1 MLNLQEFPSDVMKRV
16 SFYYNSQPRVHDGSS
31 CPFNSQDLVRSFT
44 RSCPNSCLA
53 NLSCNCLQ
61 ILKYRNDVLVL
72 ELFTP
77 SCMVERG
84 APDYHGHQCKSCGWC
99 PEFVECHIRYG
110 NDGCSVIRDKYELSF
125 DEDGDIHYRKW
136 ADGPDGAFQIYYI

>member
-1 MLNLQEFPSDVMKRV
+1 MLNLQKFPSDVMKRV

-31 CPFNSQDLVRSFT
+31 CP
-44 RSCPNSCLA
+44 NSCLA
-53 NLSCNCLQ
+53 KLSCNCLQ

-84 APDYHGHQCKSCGWC
+84 APDYDGHHCKSCGWC
-99 PEFVECHIRYG
+99 PEFPEGHIRYG
-110 NDGCSVIRDKYELSF
+110 NDGCSVMRDEYELSF